1 MTKPSERCKR
11 LLAVAAAGGA
21 LAAAVTA
28 AVPASA
34 ASAPIQRIQ
43 LLAFNDF
50 HGNLEPPSGSGGR
63 IQTGTS
69 STGAAVNVDA
79 GGAAY
84 LSTHLKALRAGER
97 DSFTV
102 SSGDLIGASPL
113 LSAAF
118 HDEPTIEAHNLMD
131 VDLGVVGNHEFD
143 EGVAE
148 LLRIQKGGCIRDG
161 EGANNQN
168 SCPAKDLGGKR
179 FRGADFPYLA
189 ANVEYTATGRTILS
203 ATHVEKFHQGAKVG
217 FIGVVTKT
225 TPSIV
230 TASGVAGLTFTDEA
244 DTINRYAA
252 QLQAQGVQAI
262 VAVIHEGGSQAGLYN
277 ACSNLNGAVLDLNNR
292 ISPSVDVLLNAHT
305 HAGYNCKLNDPAG
318 NPRVVV
324 QGASAGRLI
333 SEVDLAFDRRTGD
346 INRAQTTATN
356 HVVTRTVPADPAI
369 TGLIARYQ
377 GYLGPI
383 ASRELGSISADLVR
397 ATSPAGEAPLSNVLA
412 DAAKADASV
421 QGNGPVEIGFINP
434 GGVRADLPFAPDGVV
449 QYGEAFSVQPFSNY
463 NVSKTLK
470 GSDLK
475 AVLEQQFDNP
485 GAGQNRIL
493 GVSGLTYSWSDS
505 APKGS
510 KVSNV
515 LVNGQP
521 LDLSR
526 SYRVAGNNFLLEGG
540 DNFTAFAQGTA
551 PLYGGL
557 DIEAFA
563 SYLEANSP
571 LAPPAL
577 DRITRLP

>member
-1 MTKPSERCKR
+1 MR
-11 LLAVAAAGGA
+11 LLAVVAAGGA
-21 LAAAVTA
+21 LAAAATA
-28 AVPASA
+28 ATPASA

-69 STGAAVNVDA
+69 STGAAINVDA

-84 LSTHLKALRAGER
+84 LSTHLKTLRAGER

-148 LLRIQKGGCIRDG
+148 LQRIQKGGCIRDD

-189 ANVEYTATGRTILS
+189 ANVEYTATGKTIFS

-262 VAVIHEGGSQAGLYN
+262 VAVIHEGGSQSGLYN
-277 ACSNLNGAVLDLNNR
+277 ACNNLAGSVLGLNNR
-292 ISPSVDVLLNAHT
+292 ISSSVDVLLNAHT

-318 NPRVVV
+318 NPRVVI

-346 INRAQTTATN
+346 VNRAQTTATN
-356 HVVTRTVPADPAI
+356 HIVTRTVAADPAI
-369 TGLIARYQ
+369 TSLIDRYK

-383 ASRELGSISADLVR
+383 AGRQLGTIASGLTA
-397 ATSPAGEAPLSNVLA
+397 AQNANGESQLGDILA

-421 QGNGPVEIGFINP
+421 TGNGPIEVGFINP
-434 GGVRADLPFAPDGVV
+434 GGIRSDLPYGDGVV
-449 QYGEAFSVQPFSNY
+449 TYEEAFTVQPFSNY
-463 NVSKTLK
+463 VVSKTLK

-485 GAGQNRIL
+485 GVGQTRIL
-493 GVSGLTYSWSDS
+493 GVSGITYSWSAS

-521 LDLSR
+521 LDLNR
-526 SYRVAGNNFLLEGG
+526 GYRVAGNNFLLEGG
-540 DNFTAFAQGTA
+540 DNFTTFAQGTA
-551 PLYGGL
+551 TLYGGL

-563 SYLEANSP
+563 SYLEANAP

-577 DRITRLP
+577 NRITRLP